1 MGLLLN
7 IVNTQKTLKRF
18 RRGEYGLV
26 LSGEAAKG
34 AFEIGVWRWLERT
47 GLIRKITGISGTSV
61 GALNSVLFACTT
73 QEEAEEIWRS
83 VQQDDLTHINKETV
97 KKMAVVLTQTI
108 VMTPVRP
115 VSLPMVLKD
124 LLPLLGESFFTQEKL
139 SEIADGV
146 LEKGIPEDRIV
157 FSCVARQSLQVQMEP
172 PPELILGTFHN
183 ADYYCLNNMKKDRIK
198 DYVLASSALPGVY
211 DPVTIHQFQY
221 RDGGCRDNTP
231 YMPLAK
237 CGFKKLIVVHLS
249 GRKRM
254 PPQWKWRAIPFF
266 FMYIPRFTP
275 KPSLIRSVWTNR

>member
-7 IVNTQKTLKRF
+7 IVNTQKTLKKVPER
-18 RRGEYGLV
+18 EYGLV
-26 LSGEAAKG
+26 LSGGGAKG

-73 QEEAEEIWRS
+73 LEEAEEIWRS

-198 DYVLASSALPGVY
+198 EYVLASSAPML
-211 DPVTIHQFQY
+211 
-221 RDGGCRDNTP
+221 
-231 YMPLAK
+231 
-237 CGFKKLIVVHLS
+237 
-249 GRKRM
+249 
-254 PPQWKWRAIPFF
+254 
-266 FMYIPRFTP
+266 
-275 KPSLIRSVWTNR
+275 